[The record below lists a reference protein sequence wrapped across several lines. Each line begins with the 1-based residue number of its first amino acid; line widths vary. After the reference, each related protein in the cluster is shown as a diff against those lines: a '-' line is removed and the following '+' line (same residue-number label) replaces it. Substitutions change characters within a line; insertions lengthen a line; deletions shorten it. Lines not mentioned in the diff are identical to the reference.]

1 MMAASAPRGRS
12 GMSIGQVLQELKGE
26 FPDVSI
32 SKLRFLE
39 AEGLIQPQR
48 SPSGYRRFSTEDVER
63 LRYVLAAQR
72 DHYYPLRVIKQHLDA
87 LARGLEPPMVAGQ
100 LPRVPSP
107 GVPSDTIAASENTDE
122 SGGGEPQPRRP
133 TLRLS
138 SAELCENAG
147 LTEEQLEQL
156 IDFGLV
162 TPFPGADFYGEDA
175 LAIAAAV
182 TRLAKYGLEPRHLR
196 TVKTAADREV
206 GLIEHV
212 IRPLRRARA
221 EDARDS
227 HEAAVAELTDLC
239 LALHSSLMRAALAG
253 GAATA

>member
-1 MMAASAPRGRS
+1 MVAASAPRGRS

-48 SPSGYRRFSTEDVER
+48 SASGYRRFSAEDVER
-63 LRYVLAAQR
+63 LRYVLTAQR

-87 LARGLEPPMVAGQ
+87 LSRGLEPPMVAGQ
-100 LPRVPSP
+100 LPRVPSAGGTAEKGAP
-107 GVPSDTIAASENTDE
+107 PDSDGSGSE
-122 SGGGEPQPRRP
+122 EPQRRRP
-133 TLRLS
+133 ILRLS
-138 SAELCENAG
+138 ADELRENAG
-147 LTEEQLEQL
+147 LSEQQLEQL

-162 TPFPGADFYGEDA
+162 APFPGADFYGEEA

-182 TRLAKYGLEPRHLR
+182 ARLAKYGLEPRHLR

-212 IRPLRRARA
+212 IRPMRRIRG
-221 EDARDS
+221 DNGQS
-227 HEAAVAELTDLC
+227 SQEAAVAELTDLC

-253 GAATA
+253 GSAPA

>member
-1 MMAASAPRGRS
+1 MAAASAPRGRS

-48 SPSGYRRFSTEDVER
+48 SPSGYRRFSTDDVER

-87 LARGLEPPMVAGQ
+87 LSRGLEPPMVAGQ
-100 LPRVPSP
+100 LPRVPTPASP
-107 GVPSDTIAASENTDE
+107 PVAADE
-122 SGGGEPQPRRP
+122 SSEGPPPRRP
-133 TLRLS
+133 ALRLS
-138 SAELCENAG
+138 SAELRENAG
-147 LTEEQLEQL
+147 LSEQQLEQL
-156 IDFGLV
+156 IDFGLI
-162 TPFPGADFYGEDA
+162 TPFAGADFYGEEA

-182 TRLAKYGLEPRHLR
+182 NRLANYGLEPRHLR
-196 TVKTAADREV
+196 TVKTAVDREV

-212 IRPLRRARA
+212 IRPLRRTRA
-221 EDARDS
+221 EDGQDS
-227 HEAAVAELTDLC
+227 HEAALLELTDLC